1 MKKYLARKENEKEMN
16 VMFPLRLQ
24 FFAEGGDGS
33 GGGEGSEGSEGGS
46 EGGDDDDD
54 DEGGNKK
61 KKKSQKVSFEQAELT
76 RMMAN
81 EKKQGRLAVL
91 KELGIDTDD
100 VKSNKDAMEKF
111 REWQKNQRTDL
122 ENAQE
127 ELKQMETVRK
137 ANELLEAK
145 VEALAL
151 GAKPESLED
160 LIALAIVK
168 TDEDND
174 IKKVMEDMKSKYPMF
189 FKGNGSNEE
198 DEDEDDDDEK
208 QGAKMKGK
216 GTGRTL
222 GTGSKGKSGKTQSFA
237 ERYAERKKAEAE
249 GAKKS
254 SYFRA

>member
-1 MKKYLARKENEKEMN
+1 MKKYLVRKENEEKEMN
-16 VMFPLRLQ
+16 VIFPLRLQ

-33 GGGEGSEGSEGGS
+33 GGGEGSEDDED
-46 EGGDDDDD
+46 GDEDGEEED
-54 DEGGNKK
+54 DEGGKK

-111 REWQKNQRTDL
+111 RKWQKDQRTDL
-122 ENAQE
+122 ENAHE
-127 ELKQMETVRK
+127 ELKEMQKVK
-137 ANELLEAK
+137 NANSILEAK

-151 GAKPESLED
+151 GAKPESLDD

-189 FKGNGSNEE
+189 FKGNDSNEE

-208 QGAKMKGK
+208 QRKMKGK

-222 GTGSKGKSGKTQSFA
+222 GAGNKGKGGKTQSFA
-237 ERYAERKKAEAE
+237 ERYAERKKAESE
-249 GAKKS
+249 GARKS
-254 SYFRA
+254 SYFRT

>member
-1 MKKYLARKENEKEMN
+1 MKKCLARKENEKEMDM
-16 VMFPLRLQ
+16 MFPLRLQ

-33 GGGEGSEGSEGGS
+33 GGGEGSEGGEGGN
-46 EGGDDDDD
+46 EDGEEDEDD
-54 DEGGNKK
+54 DEGGKK
-61 KKKSQKVSFEQAELT
+61 KKKSQKVTFEQAELT

-127 ELKQMETVRK
+127 ELKEMQKVK
-137 ANELLEAK
+137 NANSVLEAK

-151 GAKPESLED
+151 GAKPESLDD

-168 TDEDND
+168 TDEEND

-189 FKGNGSNEE
+189 FKGDGSNEE
-198 DEDEDDDDEK
+198 DEEDDDDEK
-208 QGAKMKGK
+208 QGAKMKSK

-222 GTGSKGKSGKTQSFA
+222 GAGSKGKGGKTQSFA
-237 ERYAERKKAEAE
+237 ERYAERKKVESE
-249 GAKKS
+249 GARKS